1 MPILKDIKNDFQLVK
16 DIVYLDSASVSP
28 TPIPVIN
35 EMNEYFLK
43 MPINY
48 GVGDFALSKKVTKK
62 VDDTRV
68 KLLNLINAPSNW
80 QAVFTKNTTEAINIV
95 ANGLNWEKD
104 DEIIITNIEH
114 QSNIMPWM
122 RLKKENNITLK
133 IVQANENGIVEPES
147 ILNSITS
154 KTKMISITHVSNIY
168 GTIQSVEEIGKI
180 AKNKGIY
187 FMIDAAQSAGRI
199 PIDIQK
205 IGCDF
210 IAICGRKGLMGPQ
223 GTGALCSK
231 KSNLEVL
238 KPLTVGS
245 RSGNVRNNKSYILNS
260 TPYCFES
267 GVLNT
272 SGIIGLGKAIDYIN
286 EFGIN
291 NILNYNQNLTNN
303 LISDLLKINDISIYG
318 CKDYKK
324 NAGII
329 SWNVKNNNSCFVA
342 KKLGEFGNILVASG
356 AQGSYLAINNLGIVD
371 VVRTSVH
378 IFNTV
383 EDIEKL
389 HNTMILILN
398 RS

>member
-1 MPILKDIKNDFQLVK
+1 M
-16 DIVYLDSASVSP
+16 
-28 TPIPVIN
+28 
-35 EMNEYFLK
+35 
-43 MPINY
+43 
-48 GVGDFALSKKVTKK
+48 
-62 VDDTRV
+62 
-68 KLLNLINAPSNW
+68 
-80 QAVFTKNTTEAINIV
+80 
-95 ANGLNWEKD
+95 
-104 DEIIITNIEH
+104 
-114 QSNIMPWM
+114 
-122 RLKKENNITLK
+122 
-133 IVQANENGIVEPES
+133 
-147 ILNSITS
+147 
-154 KTKMISITHVSNIY
+154 
-168 GTIQSVEEIGKI
+168 
-180 AKNKGIY
+180 
-187 FMIDAAQSAGRI
+187 
-199 PIDIQK
+199 
-205 IGCDF
+205 
-210 IAICGRKGLMGPQ
+210 
-223 GTGALCSK
+223 
-231 KSNLEVL
+231 
-238 KPLTVGS
+238 
-245 RSGNVRNNKSYILNS
+245 
-260 TPYCFES
+260 
-267 GVLNT
+267 LNT
-272 SGIIGLGKAIDYIN
+272 SGIIGLGKAIYYIN